1 MRREIFSSSKNEI
14 LNIGSIGY
22 SDDIKVTHYG
32 PTQRKLYI
40 IHYVLSGKGYFN
52 GNPIKAGQGF
62 LIHPD
67 MYEHYYADKEN
78 PWSFIWIIS
87 DDKKMRSVFEWY
99 NADCSTKIFE
109 YDNIKT
115 LERTRDFLLSSPHSI
130 YDSVWM
136 LEYFLHILNNRNKLQ
151 KSNENSADMY
161 FDYAVRYINL
171 NIFKP
176 VRVSELSRALGI
188 SQPYLYKIFT
198 EKCGVPPKKYI
209 SLRKADE
216 AKRLLSETTLTI
228 NEISLSVGYENVL
241 DFFKFFKKTC
251 GITPTQY
258 RKS

>member
-87 DDKKMRSVFEWY
+87 ADKKMRSVFEWY
-99 NADCSTKIFE
+99 NDDCSTKIFE

-115 LERTRDFLLSSPHSI
+115 LREQEIFCYQAPITFTIPCGFLNTFCI
-130 YDSVWM
+130 Y
-136 LEYFLHILNNRNKLQ
+136 
-151 KSNENSADMY
+151 
-161 FDYAVRYINL
+161 
-171 NIFKP
+171 
-176 VRVSELSRALGI
+176 
-188 SQPYLYKIFT
+188 
-198 EKCGVPPKKYI
+198 
-209 SLRKADE
+209 
-216 AKRLLSETTLTI
+216 
-228 NEISLSVGYENVL
+228 
-241 DFFKFFKKTC
+241 
-251 GITPTQY
+251 
-258 RKS
+258 

>member
-32 PTQRKLYI
+32 PAQRKLYI

-52 GNPIKAGQGF
+52 GNPVRAGQGF
-62 LIHPD
+62 LIYPNSH
-67 MYEHYYADKEN
+67 EHYYADKEN

-87 DDKKMRSVFEWY
+87 DDKKTEPIFERY
-99 NADCSTKIFE
+99 NADKRTQIFE

-115 LERTRDFLLSSPHSI
+115 LAQTRDFLLSASKSS
-130 YDSVWM
+130 YSSMRM
-136 LEYFLHILNNRNKLQ
+136 LEYFLHIFNNQNKLQ

-161 FDYAVRYINL
+161 FDYASEYIKL

-176 VRVSELSRALGI
+176 VRVSELTKVLGI